1 MKLKKKFKLFLYLI
15 LFSSFFSVLNATSND
30 LEKIIS
36 KKVSY
41 LDFLLLKLEN
51 KIDNHAARLANESIF
66 VSRLQYEKIISKVTY
81 LKKEEKIKI
90 DIVGILNKKRYKDK
104 KYTPKDMDCN
114 IFRNIILYNKYGY
127 NILSGNKNKYL
138 SEDMMNKILND
149 QFFNNLTISKENI
162 NKLINNINL
171 NINIVHPKDSK
182 SIKCSGSMMG
192 DLVKI

>member
-1 MKLKKKFKLFLYLI
+1 MKLIKKFKLFLYLI
-15 LFSSFFSVLNATSND
+15 LFNLFFIGLNAANND

-36 KKVSY
+36 KNVSY
-41 LDFLLLKLEN
+41 LDFLLFKLEN
-51 KIDNHAARLANESIF
+51 KIDSHAVRLRSEGFF

-90 DIVGILNKKRYKDK
+90 DIVGVLNKKRYKDK
-104 KYTPKDMDCN
+104 KYTPKDIDCN

-127 NILSGNKNKYL
+127 NIFSGKKNKYL
-138 SEDMMNKILND
+138 SEDMMNKILNE

-162 NKLINNINL
+162 NKLINSINL

-182 SIKCSGSMMG
+182 SIKCSGSVMG